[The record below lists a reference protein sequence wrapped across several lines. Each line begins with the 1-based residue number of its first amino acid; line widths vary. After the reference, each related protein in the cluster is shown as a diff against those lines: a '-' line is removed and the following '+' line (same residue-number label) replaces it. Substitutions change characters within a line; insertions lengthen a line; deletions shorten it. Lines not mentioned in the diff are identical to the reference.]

1 MIKDYYQILGICNDA
16 GTEEIKRAYRRLAM
30 RFHPDLNRED
40 PRSVES
46 FRDITEAYGV
56 LIDPRKRKKYDG
68 DRRRGF
74 NRETVYRDI
83 FSRSDFREVFD
94 DLPIKGEWL
103 EKLLMVSRVIAYEA
117 IVCGGRPR
125 DVLKR
130 SLVRIAAQSAS
141 KIFHNVMDIHER
153 IRIPDEIAAEGGSI
167 TIEYRPGFSKRRIRV
182 NIPRCTKA
190 GTVLKLVGMGRSNLA
205 GKSGDLY
212 LHVDIESS

>member
-16 GTEEIKRAYRRLAM
+16 GTEDIKRAYRRLAM

-117 IVCGGRPR
+117 IVCGG
-125 DVLKR
+125 D
-130 SLVRIAAQSAS
+130 
-141 KIFHNVMDIHER
+141 
-153 IRIPDEIAAEGGSI
+153 
-167 TIEYRPGFSKRRIRV
+167 PGMS
-182 NIPRCTKA
+182 
-190 GTVLKLVGMGRSNLA
+190 
-205 GKSGDLY
+205 
-212 LHVDIESS
+212 